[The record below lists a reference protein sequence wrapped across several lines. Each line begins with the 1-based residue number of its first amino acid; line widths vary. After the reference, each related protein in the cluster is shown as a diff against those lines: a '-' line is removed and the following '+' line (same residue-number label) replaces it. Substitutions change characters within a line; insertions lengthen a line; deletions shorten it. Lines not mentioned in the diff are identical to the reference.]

1 MPAQVHRFRQLNV
14 RVSDDIFAILFVLA
28 KKRGATQAMVIE
40 AVLREAF
47 NGTTYDI
54 AAARRA
60 WTNAQIK
67 RRAERP
73 QDEDE
78 RAPAWAS

>member
-14 RVSDDIFAILFVLA
+14 RVSDDVFAILFALA
-28 KKRGATQAMVIE
+28 KKRRATQAMVIE

-47 NGTTYDI
+47 DGSTYDI

-67 RRAERP
+67 RRAEREYP
-73 QDEDE
+73 ED
-78 RAPAWAS
+78 AMSA